1 MKRYFM
7 NIISKTAQISA
18 LCDLEISSVGS
29 IIQIGENSIV
39 DSFVKMKFSGG
50 IGDIIIGDDCK
61 INSGT
66 VLYSGHGIRIG
77 NSVLIAANCTF
88 SATNHEFISKHKT
101 ITEQRFKPSRGGI
114 IIEDDVWIGA
124 NCIVLDGAIIR
135 KGSVIGAGSIVR
147 GEIASY
153 TINVG
158 NPLVKIGE
166 RL

>member
-1 MKRYFM
+1 M
-7 NIISKTAQISA
+7 NSISKTAQISA
-18 LCDLEISSVGS
+18 LSDLETSNAGS
-29 IIQIGENSIV
+29 KIQIGENCMV

-50 IGDIIIGDDCK
+50 TGDIIIGDECK

-66 VLYSGHGIRIG
+66 VFYSGHGITLG
-77 NSVLIAANCTF
+77 NCVLIAANCTF
-88 SATNHEFISKHKT
+88 SATNHEFISKDKT

-124 NCIVLDGAIIR
+124 NCIILDGAIIR
-135 KGSVIGAGSIVR
+135 KGAVIGAGSIVR

-153 TINVG
+153 TINIG

-166 RL
+166 RV